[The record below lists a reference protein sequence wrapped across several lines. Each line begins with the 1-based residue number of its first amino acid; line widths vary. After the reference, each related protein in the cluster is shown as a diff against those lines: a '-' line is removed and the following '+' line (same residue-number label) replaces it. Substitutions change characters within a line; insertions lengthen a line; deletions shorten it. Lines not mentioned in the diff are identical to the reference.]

1 MMVLAHWLRIRSC
14 IKIIHV
20 SCTTQSEVQLGKRF
34 SKFFLVPV
42 KYKRLCTSRKG
53 VYNSLVEIEQEVIFQ
68 WVKLL
73 EISSVFCSCCF
84 EKFSSSDI
92 CGNHQWKSPALY
104 LFQMAICFLHNSYL
118 NFYLFNYFQ
127 FLSFYLFG
135 SLIFMKWQP
144 WIWIWLLCTCI
155 RRCCYCFSY
164 KNMILKAN

>member
-73 EISSVFCSCCF
+73 EISSVFCSCCLRSSPAVTF
-84 EKFSSSDI
+84 VGTISGRVLPFTFFKWPSASSITPTWIFTSSTTFSFLAFIFLALSSSWNDNLEFEFDF
-92 CGNHQWKSPALY
+92 CALV
-104 LFQMAICFLHNSYL
+104 L
-118 NFYLFNYFQ
+118 
-127 FLSFYLFG
+127 G
-135 SLIFMKWQP
+135 GVVTVSLIKLW
-144 WIWIWLLCTCI
+144 
-155 RRCCYCFSY
+155 Y
-164 KNMILKAN
+164 